1 MNVSI
6 IVSRHLYVEQLEY
19 AVRKLEKMT
28 EECFATTSHLSV
40 AITTAHDDDTQPT
53 SGKNTMT
60 SSYSDTADFIFK
72 CAVVIIGIVGAAA
85 NALILYAMIVSKHH
99 KKQLLIFNQNVF
111 DLCSCLSLV
120 ITYTLKLCNVYLTG
134 TLGYWLCMMLLSEN
148 LLWLS
153 VNGSEIN
160 LLSIAIERY
169 LKVVHPALG
178 KKLLRKWVLY
188 SAVAFAWIGSTTYN
202 MAVVFSTSRV
212 IDGVCYG
219 YVFWESRMTS
229 IIYGIWHFVSFFV
242 IVLIGFAF
250 CYGRILIVI
259 RHQAKVMA
267 AHSGHGH
274 DQGHGSSVAVAHSHR
289 LQSNLIKTMIFVC
302 LLYVIACLPDRMYY
316 LLVNLGVNL
325 PLSGSAYYIVTFLSF
340 LYVCTNP
347 FIYAIKFDPVRRVL
361 LRLLFCKNT
370 SVESE

>member
-1 MNVSI
+1 
-6 IVSRHLYVEQLEY
+6 
-19 AVRKLEKMT
+19 
-28 EECFATTSHLSV
+28 
-40 AITTAHDDDTQPT
+40 
-53 SGKNTMT
+53 
-60 SSYSDTADFIFK
+60 
-72 CAVVIIGIVGAAA
+72 
-85 NALILYAMIVSKHH
+85 MIVSKHH

-242 IVLIGFAF
+242 IVLIGFVF
-250 CYGRILIVI
+250 CYGRILTVI
-259 RHQAKVMA
+259 RHQAQVMA
-267 AHSGHGH
+267 GHSGS
-274 DQGHGSSVAVAHSHR
+274 GSNTQA
-289 LQSNLIKTMIFVC
+289 QSNKAQSNVIKTMILVC
-302 LLYVIACLPDRMYY
+302 A
-316 LLVNLGVNL
+316 
-325 PLSGSAYYIVTFLSF
+325 F
-340 LYVCTNP
+340 
-347 FIYAIKFDPVRRVL
+347 YAIICSSHLIGYHLSKVMA
-361 LRLLFCKNT
+361 T
-370 SVESE
+370 HSGHTQT